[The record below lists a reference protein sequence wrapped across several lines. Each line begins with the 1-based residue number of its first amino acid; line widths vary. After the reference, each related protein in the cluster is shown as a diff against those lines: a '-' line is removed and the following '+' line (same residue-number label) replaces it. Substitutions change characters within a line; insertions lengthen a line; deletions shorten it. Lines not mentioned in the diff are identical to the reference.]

1 LTPRRARPY
10 HTALVS
16 RLFARRRVA
25 AFCFLFA
32 RARWMPDESPPME
45 RVLVSACLLGLRSR
59 YDGEAKPRDDALEL
73 LDGRVCVPVCP
84 EQMGGLPTPR
94 AKSHLTGG
102 DGWAVLAGK
111 AKVLSDSGQDV
122 TPEFLRGAQ
131 ECVKLAKLFS
141 ATHAYLKQ
149 RSPSC
154 GWGVVTVDGKVCE
167 GVGVAAAALEA
178 AGVQIVAID

>member
-1 LTPRRARPY
+1 
-10 HTALVS
+10 
-16 RLFARRRVA
+16 
-25 AFCFLFA
+25 
-32 RARWMPDESPPME
+32 ME

-59 YDGEAKPRDDALEL
+59 YDAAGKARDDALEL
-73 LDGRVCVPVCP
+73 LDGRICVPVCP

-94 AKSHLTGG
+94 PKSHLTGG

-122 TPEFLRGAQ
+122 TPAFLRGAE
-131 ECVKLAKLFS
+131 ECVKLAKLFR

-154 GWGVVTVDGKVCE
+154 GCGVVAIDGEVRE
-167 GVGVAAAALEA
+167 GAGVAAAALEA
-178 AGVQIVAID
+178 AGVHIVAID